1 MLRCWMGAR
10 MSPRVHVSASEPR
23 SHHPAT
29 GVKTVLRSGAG
40 LMTLAFIIRLSAK
53 REK

>member
-1 MLRCWMGAR
+1 

-40 LMTLAFIIRLSAK
+40 LMTRAFILKSGSALCLSAK